1 MKQILKSLFI
11 LVFVLALMPLEAQVQ
26 VTQSQLEQLPALSDG
41 SAHHGW
47 AASFCGVHNDR
58 LILAGGSAFPDAKPW
73 ENGIKK
79 YSDQILVLTK
89 KDGANQWLSADNW
102 KLPRPLS
109 GGAAVSLPEGVFC
122 TGGANNKGLSD
133 QSFLIR
139 FRDEQPEV
147 VTMPA
152 LPFSLKDHGMGLIDR
167 LVYVVG
173 GVSAEGYNLQ
183 VLQFNLDQSDKG
195 WQQVAGLP
203 HALTHAVVES
213 QTDGTEQC
221 LYVIGGRYKKSGD
234 QITTFSSEVWM
245 YKPSEKRWT
254 QKKDLALKDGR
265 EVTLAAAA
273 GVKIGASH
281 ILVVGGDDGSTFN
294 RVEKAI

>member
-41 SAHHGW
+41 SVHHGW

-58 LILAGGSAFPDAKPW
+58 LILAGGAAFPDAKPW
-73 ENGIKK
+73 ENGIKE

-89 KDGANQWLSADNW
+89 KDGANHWMRADNW
-102 KLPRPLS
+102 KLPLPLA

-122 TGGANNKGLSD
+122 TGGGNSKGLSD
-133 QSFLIR
+133 QSFVIR
-139 FRDEQPEV
+139 FRDEQPEMD
-147 VTMPA
+147 TMPA
-152 LPFSLKDHGMGLIDR
+152 LPFPLKDHRMGLIGR
-167 LVYVVG
+167 LLYVVG
-173 GVSAEGYNLQ
+173 GVSSEGYNLQ
-183 VLQFNLDQSDKG
+183 VLQFNLDQPDIG

-234 QITTFSSEVWM
+234 QITTFSSEVWK
-245 YKPSEKRWT
+245 YKPSEKRWI

-273 GVKIGASH
+273 GMKIGASH